1 MKRPT
6 YALRASVG
14 IASYPEDA
22 TTPQAI
28 VQRAD
33 EMMYQVKQAG
43 RDNIA
48 VAGVGVVGLEE
59 GPSRASQCSVV
70 FDLP

>member
-1 MKRPT
+1 LDETFRVD
-6 YALRASVG
+6 LRASIG
-14 IASYPEDA
+14 IATYPQDA

-33 EMMYQVKQAG
+33 EMMYAVKQGG

-48 VAGVGVVGLEE
+48 VPGLGIVGRDEDHAV
-59 GPSRASQCSVV
+59 S
-70 FDLP
+70 

>member
-1 MKRPT
+1 VFQARHWLAGEAPDIF
-6 YALRASVG
+6 LHASVG

-28 VQRAD
+28 VHRAD

-43 RDNIA
+43 RNNIA

-59 GPSRASQCSVV
+59 AR
-70 FDLP
+70 